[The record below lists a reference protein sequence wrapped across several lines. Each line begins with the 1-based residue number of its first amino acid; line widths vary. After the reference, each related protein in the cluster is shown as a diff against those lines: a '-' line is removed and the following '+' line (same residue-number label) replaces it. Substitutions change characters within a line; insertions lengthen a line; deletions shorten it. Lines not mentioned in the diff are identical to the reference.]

1 LVTLAARLPE
11 VLKQSANFAEP
22 SHLAKYTFQL
32 AQAFNFFYNR
42 DENRILEERDAVRR
56 AVLVYVTD
64 FVRTQLTAAL
74 DTLGIEVPERM

>member
-1 LVTLAARLPE
+1 MLAARLPE
-11 VLKQSANFAEP
+11 VFKQSANSAEP

-42 DENRILEERDAVRR
+42 DENRILEERDATRR

-64 FVRTQLTAAL
+64 FVRTQLTQAL
-74 DTLGIEVPERM
+74 ATLGIEVPERM